1 MIQKLLRF
9 IYLKFE
15 NEQYDGQYEVC
26 GIDIDIKGELFNG
39 LLYYPPTSFKK
50 PYPLIIYFHS
60 FPFTQPLQEIVRNY
74 KYLLDM
80 GYALIVFNF
89 RGYGF
94 SQGSIS
100 IESQVIDA
108 KMVMDFVKQM
118 FKHGI
123 FDVDNINIL
132 AHDFGAYVALLLCS
146 KEKTIKSLL
155 LLTPILDVGRHVCD
169 EEFLKVLFYI
179 NRFYPGYMRG
189 IEDVDNF
196 VKTAKKELSK
206 KAFQIENAIQKLKIK
221 RFRIILGEVDK
232 ITPVSEVNEI
242 IQYSNVEP
250 EISFIEGM
258 DHEIM
263 NDEDLEKITDQIKE
277 FFKN

>member
-1 MIQKLLRF
+1 M
-9 IYLKFE
+9 KFE
-15 NEQYDGQYEVC
+15 NEQYDGEYEVC

-39 LLYYPPTSFKK
+39 LLYYPPASFKK

-60 FPFTQPLQEIVRNY
+60 FPFTQALQELVRSY

-89 RGYGF
+89 RGYRF

-100 IESQVIDA
+100 IESQVLDA

-118 FKHGI
+118 LKPGI
-123 FDVDNINIL
+123 FDLDNINIL
-132 AHDFGAYVALLLCS
+132 AHDFGAYIALLLCS
-146 KEKTIKSLL
+146 KEKSINRLL
-155 LLTPILDVGRHVCD
+155 LLTPILDVNRHVHD
-169 EEFLKVLFYI
+169 EEFLKVLYYI

-189 IEDVDNF
+189 IQDVENF
-196 VKTAKKELSK
+196 VKIAKKELSK
-206 KAFQIENAIQKLKIK
+206 KEFQIENSIKKLKIK
-221 RFRIILGEVDK
+221 RFRMILGEVDK
-232 ITPVSEVNEI
+232 ITPLSEVNEI
-242 IQYSNVEP
+242 IQFSNVEP

-263 NDEDLEKITDQIKE
+263 NDEDLEKINKQIKE

>member
-1 MIQKLLRF
+1 M
-9 IYLKFE
+9 KFE
-15 NEQYDGQYEVC
+15 KEQYDGEYEVC

-39 LLYYPPTSFKK
+39 LVYYPPKSFKK
-50 PYPLIIYFHS
+50 PHPLIIYFHS
-60 FPFTQPLQEIVRNY
+60 FPFTQSLQEIVRNY

-118 FKHGI
+118 VKHGI
-123 FDVDNINIL
+123 FDLNNINIL

-146 KEKTIKSLL
+146 KEKIIRRLL
-155 LLTPILDVGRHVCD
+155 FLTPILDVKRHVHD
-169 EEFLKVLFYI
+169 DEFLKVLYYI

-189 IEDVDNF
+189 INNVDNF
-196 VKTAKKELSK
+196 VKIAKKELSK

-221 RFRIILGEVDK
+221 KFRIIIGEADK
-232 ITPVSEVNEI
+232 ITPLSEVNEI
-242 IQYSNVEP
+242 IQYSNIEP
-250 EISFIEGM
+250 EISYIKGM

-263 NDEDLEKITDQIKE
+263 NDEDLEKINQQIKE